1 MAQKQPSVPN
11 CEAEIPHLL
20 LYLEGIH
27 ITRGVYVLLANRI
40 KPYSCLQRDPPPISA
55 LNENDYSDRESA
67 ASAPWLSGLIA
78 FTITSD

>member
-27 ITRGVYVLLANRI
+27 IRRGVYVLLANRI
-40 KPYSCLQRDPPPISA
+40 KPYSFLQRAPPISA